1 MGLDCYASIYQ
12 KRIFMTDEIEKKF
25 VDAKISLSECNGSS
39 FRGKSYDTIIGAI
52 ADDSL
57 YFVGSEKLI
66 YERLC
71 NFLEQNKDKLK
82 KDDETYFEID
92 IRNYIQDYPECRRGN
107 YTCGLYE
114 LYGLQKFFKICV
126 ENNLTI
132 HSSF

>member
-1 MGLDCYASIYQ
+1 MGLDCYASIYK

-25 VDAKISLSECNGSS
+25 VDAKISLSQCNGSS

-92 IRNYIQDYPECRRGN
+92 IRNYIQDYPECSRGN
-107 YTCGLYE
+107 YTCDLDE
-114 LYGLQKFFKICV
+114 LYSLQKFFKICV

>member
-25 VDAKISLSECNGSS
+25 VDEKIHLCDCGGSS
-39 FRGKSYDTIIGAI
+39 FRGKLYDTIINAI

-66 YERLC
+66 YRSLCEFIER
-71 NFLEQNKDKLK
+71 NREKLHK
-82 KDDETYFEID
+82 EKYEID
-92 IRNYIQDYPECRRGN
+92 IRDYVKDYRECSRGY
-107 YTCGLYE
+107 YTCSLDE

-126 ENNLTI
+126 ENNLYI